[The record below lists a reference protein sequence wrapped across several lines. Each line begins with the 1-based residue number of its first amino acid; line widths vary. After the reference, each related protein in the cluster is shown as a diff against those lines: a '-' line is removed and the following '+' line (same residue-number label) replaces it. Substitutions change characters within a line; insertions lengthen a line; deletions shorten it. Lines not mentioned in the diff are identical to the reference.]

1 VTVRLVL
8 AALFLWVPLNAQ
20 QRVSPRNIY
29 TRVLCIVPLV
39 GSGTTDDPI
48 RPAYAPLPSSSA
60 PITPP
65 AGATS
70 TLGQG
75 IVAFS
80 HQVSDDGKF
89 ALVEFV
95 AYSRDAFKDLLA
107 DKNPDIKVFFKG
119 IDKRASPIVRDPMKE
134 FLVNRHQDVRS
145 AATADSSPVMAS
157 RSPEQLRRSATIKS
171 ASTPVAKVR
180 PPASS
185 SIFASHA
192 SFRQYIIGT

>member
-1 VTVRLVL
+1 M
-8 AALFLWVPLNAQ
+8 
-20 QRVSPRNIY
+20 Y

-39 GSGTTDDPI
+39 GSGTPDDPI

-60 PITPP
+60 AITPP
-65 AGATS
+65 TGATP

-95 AYSRDAFKDLLA
+95 AYSRDAFRDLLA

-119 IDKRASPIVRDPMKE
+119 IDKRADIEAE
-134 FLVNRHQDVRS
+134 FKKHKKGFSL
-145 AATADSSPVMAS
+145 SSFEVVVP
-157 RSPEQLRRSATIKS
+157 
-171 ASTPVAKVR
+171 
-180 PPASS
+180 
-185 SIFASHA
+185 
-192 SFRQYIIGT
+192 